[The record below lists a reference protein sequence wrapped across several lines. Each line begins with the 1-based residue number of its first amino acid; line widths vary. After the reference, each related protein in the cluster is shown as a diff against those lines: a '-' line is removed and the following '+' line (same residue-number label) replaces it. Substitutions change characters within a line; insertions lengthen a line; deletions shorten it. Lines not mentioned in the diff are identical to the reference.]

1 MLALL
6 LLLSPFGAEATGRG
20 ISVELRERAA
30 PGAAVAGTVRLY
42 ERSYALVIGIDD
54 YSSGW
59 PRLSK
64 AVADA
69 G

>member
-1 MLALL
+1 MTPGGDTCTCVD
-6 LLLSPFGAEATGRG
+6 S
-20 ISVELRERAA
+20 AA
-30 PGAAVAGTVRLY
+30 SRPAPAYSMSAMPGAAVAGTVRLY